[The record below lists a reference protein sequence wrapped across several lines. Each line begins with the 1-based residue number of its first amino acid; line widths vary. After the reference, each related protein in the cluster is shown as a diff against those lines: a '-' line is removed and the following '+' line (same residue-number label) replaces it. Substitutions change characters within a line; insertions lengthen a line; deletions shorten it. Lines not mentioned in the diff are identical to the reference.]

1 MRGVE
6 LVISYFNGSSALPR
20 SMPTF
25 YFIFS
30 QDTQKVFET
39 IHQEPLPAKLFYEF
53 LSVKIQP
60 KLPRPPPAPR
70 ILLSESLPC
79 SIPQVEEGGKQKT
92 KIETHHKQFVLSS
105 HISCSLGTS
114 KAVMQLGMST
124 IITSASFVGRR
135 RRILSLCMSSSQM
148 RKQAEDS

>member
-6 LVISYFNGSSALPR
+6 LVISYFNGSAALPR

-39 IHQEPLPAKLFYEF
+39 IHQEPLPAKFFMNSFRFEL
-53 LSVKIQP
+53 KIQP

-70 ILLSESLPC
+70 ILLCPESLPC
-79 SIPQVEEGGKQKT
+79 SISP
-92 KIETHHKQFVLSS
+92 
-105 HISCSLGTS
+105 
-114 KAVMQLGMST
+114 
-124 IITSASFVGRR
+124 
-135 RRILSLCMSSSQM
+135 
-148 RKQAEDS
+148 

>member
-1 MRGVE
+1 MRGVQ

-53 LSVKIQP
+53 LSIRFELKIQP

-70 ILLSESLPC
+70 ILLCPESLPC
-79 SIPQVEEGGKQKT
+79 SISP
-92 KIETHHKQFVLSS
+92 
-105 HISCSLGTS
+105 
-114 KAVMQLGMST
+114 
-124 IITSASFVGRR
+124 
-135 RRILSLCMSSSQM
+135 
-148 RKQAEDS
+148 